1 MLSFGQ
7 FIREFSPLIIFPY
20 VLAALFIISYYI
32 FLKYRL
38 MRNIKEISIATRK
51 EFKTE
56 IILKNL
62 HVKSMVYNFILI
74 LSICELVANILLQ
87 VSQIKKYDF
96 EIVVPRSEI
105 ISNSCVI
112 RDTDMIDLIDK
123 QTFFVNR
130 TLSIAITI
138 STMFPITMA
147 LFFVV
152 LRRMFLNAP
161 YHQCI
166 RKYCVYILIQFL
178 VKTLLSCFMQTRY
191 FAQLLFFP
199 MAVIDVC
206 IYISKSRQFY
216 LLLKGCRDSAR
227 FHSSQ
232 SVYLEK
238 KGNVKHFLFSQ
249 ICILFIFSLLL
260 SAGFLS
266 FIAVPLDI
274 SAYNPCFL
282 SYISFGFIP
291 DISIPKQIQLLN
303 STLGNYFLIFEL
315 IFGFFA
321 EVVLTAIYIGLSVG
335 ILIRS
340 IKRRNNYAK
349 VNEDI
354 RPLID
359 KYKKTVC
366 QRL

>member
-1 MLSFGQ
+1 MLSLGQ
-7 FIREFSPLIIFPY
+7 FIREFLPLIIFPY

-32 FLKYRL
+32 FLKYRIR
-38 MRNIKEISIATRK
+38 RNIKEISIATRK
-51 EFKTE
+51 DFGTE
-56 IILKNL
+56 SILKNL

-74 LSICELVANILLQ
+74 LSISELVANILLQ
-87 VSQIKKYDF
+87 VSQINKYDF
-96 EIVVPRSEI
+96 NIVLPRSEI

-130 TLSIAITI
+130 TMSIAITI
-138 STMFPITMA
+138 CTMLPITMA

-161 YHQCI
+161 YQQCI

-199 MAVIDVC
+199 MAVIDIC

-216 LLLKGCRDSAR
+216 LLLKGSRDSAR

-238 KGNVKHFLFSQ
+238 KRNVKHFLFAQ
-249 ICILFIFSLLL
+249 ICTLFIFSILL
-260 SAGFLS
+260 SVGFLS

-274 SAYNPCFL
+274 SGYNPCFL

-303 STLGNYFLIFEL
+303 ATLGNYCLILEL
-315 IFGFFA
+315 IFSFVA
-321 EVVLTAIYIGLSVG
+321 EVIVTALYIGLSVS

-349 VNEDI
+349 VNENI
-354 RPLID
+354 RPLIE
-359 KYKKTVC
+359 KYKKSVC
-366 QRL
+366 H

>member
-1 MLSFGQ
+1 MLSLSQ

-32 FLKYRL
+32 LLKYRVR
-38 MRNIKEISIATRK
+38 RNIKEISIATRK
-51 EFKTE
+51 ESETE
-56 IILKNL
+56 LILKNL
-62 HVKSMVYNFILI
+62 HVKSMVYTFILI
-74 LSICELVANILLQ
+74 LSISELVANILLQ
-87 VSQIKKYDF
+87 VSQINKYDF
-96 EIVVPRSEI
+96 KIVVPRSEI

-112 RDTDMIDLIDK
+112 RDADMIAMIEK
-123 QTFFVNR
+123 QTFLVNR
-130 TLSIAITI
+130 TLSIGITI
-138 STMFPITMA
+138 WTMFPVTIA

-161 YHQCI
+161 YQQCI
-166 RKYCVYILIQFL
+166 RKYCVYILIQFI

-191 FAQLLFFP
+191 FAELFFFP
-199 MAVIDVC
+199 MGVIDIC
-206 IYISKSRQFY
+206 IYISKSRQFF
-216 LLLKGCRDSAR
+216 LLLKGSRDSAR

-238 KGNVKHFLFSQ
+238 KRNVKHFLFAQ
-249 ICILFIFSLLL
+249 ICTLSIFSLLL

-303 STLGNYFLIFEL
+303 AKLGNYFLTFEL
-315 IFGFFA
+315 IFCFFA
-321 EVVLTAIYIGLSVG
+321 EVILTAIYIGLSVG

-349 VNEDI
+349 VNENI
-354 RPLID
+354 RPLIE
-359 KYKKTVC
+359 KYKKTV
-366 QRL
+366 RH